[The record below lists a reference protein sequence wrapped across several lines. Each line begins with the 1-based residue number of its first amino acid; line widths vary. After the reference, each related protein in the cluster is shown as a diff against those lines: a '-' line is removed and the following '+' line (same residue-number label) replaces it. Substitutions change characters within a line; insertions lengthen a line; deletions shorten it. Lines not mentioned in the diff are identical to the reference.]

1 MSDEIEAQK
10 KKSVTLSVNKS
21 VDDFMARRSS
31 KVIEVDG
38 RKIYSS
44 RTKNEV
50 YARAIEYAI
59 EHCNEWE

>member
-1 MSDEIEAQK
+1 MSEESEAQK

-31 KVIEVDG
+31 KIIEVDG
-38 RKIYSS
+38 RKIYTS

-50 YARAIEYAI
+50 YSRAIEFAI
-59 EHCNEWE
+59 EHCNEWD